1 MKNKK
6 LGIAAAILI
15 AAALIAMMF
24 MPRSNEP
31 SPNTRVVLEHTH
43 RTYIAP
49 SCFDEADATN
59 FLEDA
64 TLADAEQ
71 LGYPPHSS
79 CTEASFQGNNDSFFI
94 DLMKELGAIEKESE
108 DW

>member
-6 LGIAAAILI
+6 LWTAAVGLIAVALI
-15 AAALIAMMF
+15 AAMF

-31 SPNTRVVLEHTH
+31 APNTRVVLEHTH

-64 TLADAEQ
+64 TLGDAEE
-71 LGYPPHSS
+71 LGYLPHSP
-79 CTEASFQGNNDSFFI
+79 CTEKSFQGNDDSFFI
-94 DLMKELGAIEKESE
+94 DLLKELGVMEKESE